1 MRANLSIHS
10 LERYLDE
17 RMSPGRDREHDL
29 TLMQRATG
37 ENERDSFG
45 SERSP

>member
-1 MRANLSIHS
+1 MAANLSIHS

-37 ENERDSFG
+37 VNAALNVSFMK
-45 SERSP
+45 S